1 MPSLPKMVAFDLDGV
16 LIDTSRGKNTY
27 RAARFRC
34 PTEAETIYET
44 GGYVYLDEAIEHA
57 VEIVRAFENRGVTIA
72 YVTARRY
79 TAFDKTVQRLTELG
93 FPVDEEFLFMKPH
106 KGGSKPEY
114 KRNILRSL
122 MTTFDIQCF
131 VDDKPENAQIADDLG
146 IPTYEGVCRELA
158 QLAGTTFGGTPP

>member
-1 MPSLPKMVAFDLDGV
+1 MPSLPKMAAFDLDGV
-16 LIDTSRGKNTY
+16 LLDTSRGKDTY
-27 RAARFRC
+27 AMELETDADQ
-34 PTEAETIYET
+34 AETIYES
-44 GGYVYLDEAIEHA
+44 GGYVYLDEAIENA

-79 TAFDKTVQRLTELG
+79 TAFDQTVQRLTELG
-93 FPVDEEFLFMKPH
+93 FPVNEEFLFMKPH

-122 MTTFDIQCF
+122 LTTFDVQCF
-131 VDDKPENAQIADDLG
+131 VDDKPENAQVADDLG
-146 IPTYEGVCRELA
+146 IPTYEGICWELA